1 MVEPEAKLT
10 TFCSKTQ
17 RIVPHLYRGTV
28 SILAIV
34 LLITS
39 TCLKTPS
46 LSGRDLEMISSVLA
60 AFFVALA
67 PVGTVVADDGD
78 SIPDFSVFLM
88 DEASEI
94 ALAQSAAPAMV
105 ADAATIM
112 VLTENGYETVIEG
125 TNGLVCYVVRSW
137 GRPVYLEDT
146 KKSIYRTIEFP
157 SVLIKMR

>member
-17 RIVPHLYRGTV
+17 QIVPHLYRGTV

-88 DEASEI
+88 DEASET
-94 ALAQSAAPAMV
+94 ALARSAAPAMV

-146 KKSIYRTIEFP
+146 KSLFTGLSSSRV
-157 SVLIKMR
+157 S